1 VRDLAAQYVS
11 TTLSVSSGRRPM
23 SS

>member
-1 VRDLAAQYVS
+1 VHDLAGQYVS
-11 TTLSVSSGRRPM
+11 TTLSVSSGRRSM